1 MDTLLDHHPQKTEET
16 PKEIE
21 EKKPGWLALHWYWI
35 GVPLSLWG
43 AARLIPMS
51 FAVWFLLTMSQASS
65 GILLYLPYLILFLT
79 ALAGGV
85 LGGALQMSASQ
96 ALYDQIETDR
106 QNLNMYQGDALW
118 EHLDQIPEGY
128 LNGDGY
134 LQTVALRN
142 QGLLILVLGVVLG
155 AVLFFWGAG
164 SFAAAGKKTRKNPLQ
179 NSAS

>member
-1 MDTLLDHHPQKTEET
+1 
-16 PKEIE
+16 
-21 EKKPGWLALHWYWI
+21 
-35 GVPLSLWG
+35 
-43 AARLIPMS
+43 MS

-85 LGGALQMSASQ
+85 LMVILGRRSVRQRYGLKPLIPPPWKGVRELGGVLQMSASQ

-128 LNGDGY
+128 FNGDGY